1 MGRKYAAIGAAVF
14 ALAALPAAASAS
26 SVQMLGVIAGPNLI
40 SVNANNSPTTSGTVF
55 IIAQNNNTLQYL
67 GNVVCM
73 TVSGNEAY
81 LDYADVTPRGDGTA
95 GGYVRVQDNGP
106 AGVTPVDQQNNGR
119 WSLQG
124 LNKDVAAGCPI
135 PTSGFSFHPLHPI
148 NAGEIIVTP

>member
-106 AGVTPVDQQNNGR
+106 A
-119 WSLQG
+119 
-124 LNKDVAAGCPI
+124 
-135 PTSGFSFHPLHPI
+135 
-148 NAGEIIVTP
+148 